1 MNLEVWTVFDPNSH
15 FTERNLIKTDWNL
28 TKWLLSMQAF
38 WAVIESHTGSFDFFP
53 SSWVSVHYCWS
64 SQNGWVKVISREN
77 ATTWNFILV
86 LRVVLRQLTKPLNL
100 NKSIEIC
107 SQENILKI
115 ALDKFILQCN
125 EQLDKYMNYT
135 VSTFLRLWLLNL
147 P

>member
-1 MNLEVWTVFDPNSH
+1 MIIIHAS
-15 FTERNLIKTDWNL
+15 I
-28 TKWLLSMQAF
+28 LSSNWKSCWF
-38 WAVIESHTGSFDFFP
+38 IWFFP
-53 SSWVSVHYCWS
+53 SSWVSVYCWS

-86 LRVVLRQLTKPLNL
+86 LRVVLRQLTKPLNF
-100 NKSIEIC
+100 NRSIEIC

-135 VSTFLRLWLLNL
+135 VSTFLRLWLLNVPEVFL
-147 P
+147 EIISVV